1 MIKRAL
7 LGILGVVV
15 GLGFGMALNM
25 GLILVNM
32 TLHGPPEGLSWEDP
46 AQVEAFMASMPVLGF
61 LIVLLAHSG
70 QAFLGSLVGTLISG
84 RRSIVVGMI
93 IGVLTLLGCV
103 MMLTTARGPVWFAAL
118 DVLLPLPAAY
128 LAARLVM
135 RKGADPEAES
145 TVAS

>member
-1 MIKRAL
+1 M
-7 LGILGVVV
+7 V
-15 GLGFGMALNM
+15 GLGLGMALNM
-25 GLILVNM
+25 GLITLNM
-32 TLHGPPEGLSWEDP
+32 TLHGPPEGLSWEEP

-84 RRSIVVGMI
+84 RRSILAGMI
-93 IGVLTLLGCV
+93 IGALTLVGCV
-103 MMLTTARGPVWFAAL
+103 MMLASIPGPLWFAVL

-135 RKGADPEAES
+135 RKDAEPATDS
-145 TVAS
+145 AAAS